1 MEEKP
6 RTSTV
11 HSLYYGLI
19 TGVALII
26 LSLILYI
33 SNLYMN
39 RPLGY
44 LSLALLVAG
53 MVWGTFEYRKS
64 YLNNF
69 MTYGQA
75 FTLCFLI
82 GLFTAILTAIFSYI
96 FAAFIYPGLTQ
107 EILQKAREEIESG
120 GQQITEEQMEV
131 ALDWTRKFTTP
142 VMLAIMDL
150 VTKTFFSVILALL
163 AAIFLKREDKSLKT
177 TV

>member
-1 MEEKP
+1 MEEKT
-6 RTSTV
+6 RTTTV
-11 HSLYYGLI
+11 HSLYYGLM
-19 TGVALII
+19 TGAALII

-44 LSLALLVAG
+44 LSFAILAGG
-53 MVWGTFEYRKS
+53 MVWGTLEYRKT
-64 YLNNF
+64 YRNNF

-75 FTLCFLI
+75 FSLCFLI
-82 GLFTAILTAIFSYI
+82 GLFTAVVSAIFSYI
-96 FAAFIYPGLTQ
+96 FAEFIYPGLSQ
-107 EILQKAREEIESG
+107 EILQKAREEIENG

-142 VMLAIMDL
+142 VMMAIMDL
-150 VTKTFFSVILALL
+150 VMKVFSSVILALL
-163 AAIFLKREDKSLKT
+163 AALFLKREDKSLNT